1 QLSSGRDCGMQSL
14 QVTLVSLG
22 VDLSEWWREA
32 ATGISAD
39 GTVITGSGFYGDN
52 SYTFALGLRQ
62 NSDD

>member
-1 QLSSGRDCGMQSL
+1 MQSL

-22 VDLSEWWREA
+22 VVLSEWWREA